1 MRARRTLFLIAA
13 AALFAAPL
21 SCPAQKNNDMTKSAA
36 GYSKRYRAQDSSLG
50 DQKSRLQG
58 SRFEK
63 KDFADSG
70 KPSRFEGMKPRDMG
84 GKTFRDSGKTAPEA
98 SKKFSA
104 PEYKG
109 PKGEWRGASDRAS
122 FKNAGKNL
130 TKTYSGKIDVAKR
143 NREYQD
149 FVEKYYGS
157 LADRSMED
165 INKYYSRAPKEG
177 GADIVKK
184 AGGKISGEDDEGF
197 FDFLSPRQKRPAV
210 RFTGVE
216 KKIKPPKPEAREE
229 KPVQTSSRAA
239 HARPPENAPR
249 ARVSPKPENREIV
262 EQIDAEKAKRMN
274 FLNIPDQF
282 RSDATIK
289 VKVKE

>member
-1 MRARRTLFLIAA
+1 MRALRTLFLFAA
-13 AALFAAPL
+13 ASLFAVPL
-21 SCPAQKNNDMTKSAA
+21 SCLAQKNNDMTKSAA
-36 GYSKRYRAQDSSLG
+36 GYSKRYRTQDSMLG
-50 DQKSRLQG
+50 DKKSQFQD

-63 KDFADSG
+63 KSFVDSDKTSRFGGMKSRVIGDKNFPDSG
-70 KPSRFEGMKPRDMG
+70 KA
-84 GKTFRDSGKTAPEA
+84 APDA
-98 SKKFSA
+98 SKKFSV

-109 PKGEWRGASDRAS
+109 SKGEWRGGSDKAN
-122 FKNAGKNL
+122 FKNADRNL
-130 TKTYSGKIDVAKR
+130 TKTYSGKIDIAKR

-157 LADRSMED
+157 LTDRSMED

-184 AGGKISGEDDEGF
+184 AGGKISGEDEEGF
-197 FDFLSPRQKRPAV
+197 FDFLSPRAKRQPV

-216 KKIKPPKPEAREE
+216 KKIRPPKPEAQET
-229 KPVQTSSRAA
+229 KPAQTNSHAPQVRA
-239 HARPPENAPR
+239 PESAPR
-249 ARVSPKPENREIV
+249 KRVSQTPENREVV
-262 EQIDAEKAKRMN
+262 EQIDAEKAKRIN

-282 RSDATIK
+282 RSNATIK